1 MGVDTETADAE
12 ACLMEHSLSVDT
24 LAKLIEF
31 LEKRGI
37 EIPSK

>member
-1 MGVDTETADAE
+1 LGVDTETADAE